1 MSGVCH
7 ECGAKVPA
15 GGSCRDLFH
24 ALLHLEYEIPGGP
37 GETPHFLAVSCY
49 ALQHPEGMSFTAEA
63 LAGCRR
69 NVADRLAGTATV
81 EQIRSDVRRAVDGA
95 KRVMRREGDPV
106 LRWRISAWPM
116 NVGDIL
122 AGGAEGYAGRVEAWA
137 RSVIVTLGRAEPEAT
152 SSR

>member
-7 ECGAKVPA
+7 ECGAEVPE

-49 ALQHPEGMSFTAEA
+49 ALQHPEGMSYTAEA

-69 NVADRLAGTATV
+69 CVADRLAGTATV
-81 EQIRSDVRRAVDGA
+81 KQIRSHVRRVVDGP
-95 KRVMRREGDPV
+95 KRVTRRNGDPV
-106 LRWRISAWPM
+106 IRWRVSGWPM
-116 NVGDIL
+116 NVADVL
-122 AGGAEGYAGRVEAWA
+122 AGGAEGYAGRVETWA
-137 RSVIVTLGRAEPEAT
+137 RSILLTLERAEVQ
-152 SSR
+152 